1 MIYDLKNDFDKKR
14 LLTKIDFF
22 CKRNATIEVVEKKK
36 RRTLRQNNYLHVIL
50 GCFAIETGNT
60 LEYVKTE
67 YFKRFC
73 NPELF
78 VRVEFDELLHK
89 KVERLRSSRDLDTG
103 EMTTAIER
111 FRNWAAAEAGI
122 DLPSPD
128 EAEWIGFIE
137 RDMQHQQIW
146 I

>member
-14 LLTKIDFF
+14 LLAKIEFF
-22 CKRNATIEVVEKKK
+22 CKRNSTIEVVERKK

-50 GCFAIETGNT
+50 GCFAIETGCT
-60 LEYVKTE
+60 LSYVKTE

-78 VRVEFDELLHK
+78 VRVEFDELMHK
-89 KVERLRSSRDLDTG
+89 EVERLRSSRDLDTG

-137 RDMQHQQIW
+137 REMQHQQIW